1 MNGSCERNGSA
12 AVRSASP
19 SVEKPFQRATK
30 DPDVDVGAR
39 AREYC
44 SRVLERMGEEA
55 KETGDILQ
63 ATEQL
68 ALIWKKRNKLSEIA
82 FDGLLAILELCLLQ
96 VNEQVDL
103 FSRLINSLA
112 FNTVSFWKLAVP
124 RIYDSDLSHG
134 TAFRETLLFSLA
146 LYDVNNGKNRL
157 RELYAAVPG
166 VRQSML
172 GIHAKKFGEKY
183 RHMQMSRSRASSRL
197 ASREGSCEDLLALDN
212 DVVVQDDSPSS
223 DQGSDGL
230 SASAGA
236 GSAASGHRESNSSH
250 HRQRVINVSNAPPVS
265 LTRKDSGLW
274 EIKQGSGGLVACV
287 DPVMSEDHDNI
298 WLANLGLN
306 FEAEKS
312 EQDLHMSTN
321 SLGLPIIQQ
330 ARAGDVFHVIEEND
344 KKIDGLTDKQKD
356 VERDMSLL
364 SVLNDYNRSSYKLNP
379 VFVSQDDYNSYY
391 GGISNGLLW
400 PALHNLPEHVVKDYD
415 DPKVLNDHWCAY
427 VRVNYHFGLNAV
439 RNARP
444 QDFIWIHDYHLMLTG
459 QIMRSLDSNLE
470 VGFFLHIPFQP
481 PPEFL
486 TKYKMVGE
494 PILRGVLRFNKVG
507 FQTHRDRAKFLE
519 LVHQTLPR
527 ARIAYEDGVDIHT
540 VSFEGWTCS
549 LGVFPVSIK
558 NEDFLAIAN
567 EPQTVIKSQEIKS
580 EMMKNSGDGGSL
592 FFSVERFDYTK
603 GILEKLKAWKRYFD
617 LHPERK
623 GLDVLYQIAVTNRRT
638 VESYRKYQDDCI
650 ALADEIKESIRSDEH
665 PDWRCIRFDTDG
677 LQRIQLIAH
686 YLAMDVGVVTP
697 AKDGMNL
704 VAKEMMVCNPSASLM
719 LSSGAGTEVQLGMA
733 GFYKDEDKCYH
744 RVEDIAD
751 VESFARTFYEAAL
764 KDKES
769 RKRDSERIN
778 QFVCAH
784 GIDEWSTAF
793 LDPSWT
799 HEVIRP
805 SEVRQLA
812 DFYMLMNK
820 TAQVRRQIVEVVLK
834 GMPVKHHFAISLEN
848 AKNALEKSCEANTTR
863 LVLDTTANAED
874 PDGAN
879 LTATFDI
886 SDELDELTRDLAFL
900 QFVQEDDI
908 NNVEQ
913 FIDTLGSFHPSG
925 PAAYQ
930 EEVDKACALLTKADH
945 FHFFFTDRDG
955 TLKSYSCSYPTS
967 IQPAYSAV
975 IQAQFA
981 RRCAQ
986 FCAIVT
992 TAPLVHIGILNMSTM
1007 PEGSCAYGASG
1018 GREWYLNPAL
1028 QFKDD
1033 TVSDQDLALLNK
1045 AFEKV
1050 EDLLENPEFRN
1061 FTWIGSGLQK
1071 HFGHITV
1078 AKQDNNNS
1086 IPHRK
1091 SVSLYENL
1099 ARIVHDV
1106 DPMGHTLT
1114 LREGELDLKIFTKAK
1129 LSGRIFNKGHGI
1141 RLIERKMGLKLTDGN
1156 ILVCGD
1162 SETDIPMLEECLL
1175 VAPANVYTIW
1185 VTTDDSLKQKVS
1197 TTCSRFGNTNVEF
1210 VSSPKVLL
1218 GAMGKATIRELT
1230 IRGLAPFHFD
1240 DDDHHF

>member
-1 MNGSCERNGSA
+1 
-12 AVRSASP
+12 
-19 SVEKPFQRATK
+19 
-30 DPDVDVGAR
+30 
-39 AREYC
+39 
-44 SRVLERMGEEA
+44 
-55 KETGDILQ
+55 
-63 ATEQL
+63 
-68 ALIWKKRNKLSEIA
+68 
-82 FDGLLAILELCLLQ
+82 
-96 VNEQVDL
+96 
-103 FSRLINSLA
+103 
-112 FNTVSFWKLAVP
+112 
-124 RIYDSDLSHG
+124 
-134 TAFRETLLFSLA
+134 
-146 LYDVNNGKNRL
+146 
-157 RELYAAVPG
+157 
-166 VRQSML
+166 
-172 GIHAKKFGEKY
+172 
-183 RHMQMSRSRASSRL
+183 
-197 ASREGSCEDLLALDN
+197 
-212 DVVVQDDSPSS
+212 
-223 DQGSDGL
+223 
-230 SASAGA
+230 
-236 GSAASGHRESNSSH
+236 
-250 HRQRVINVSNAPPVS
+250 
-265 LTRKDSGLW
+265 
-274 EIKQGSGGLVACV
+274 
-287 DPVMSEDHDNI
+287 
-298 WLANLGLN
+298 
-306 FEAEKS
+306 
-312 EQDLHMSTN
+312 STN

-344 KKIDGLTDKQKD
+344 KKIDGLTDKQK
-356 VERDMSLL
+356 RDMSLL
-364 SVLNDYNRSSYKLNP
+364 SVLNDYNRSNYKLNP
-379 VFVSQDDYNSYY
+379 VFVSQEDYNSYY

-415 DPKVLNDHWCAY
+415 DLNVLNDHWCAY

-459 QIMRSLDSNLE
+459 QIMRSLDSSLE

-486 TKYKMVGE
+486 TKYKLVGD
-494 PILRGVLRFNKVG
+494 PILRGILRFNKVG
-507 FQTHRDRAKFLE
+507 FQTHRDRAKFVE
-519 LVHQTLPR
+519 LVQQTLLR
-527 ARIAYEDGVDIHT
+527 ARIAYEPGVDIFT
-540 VSFEGWTCS
+540 VSYEGWTCS

-558 NEDFLAIAN
+558 NEDFLAIAHDT
-567 EPQTVIKSQEIKS
+567 QTIIRAQEIKTDI
-580 EMMKNSGDGGSL
+580 MQHSGEEGVL

-603 GILEKLKAWKRYFD
+603 GILEKLKAWRRYFEI
-617 LHPERK
+617 HPERK

-650 ALADEIKESIRSDEH
+650 ALAEEINDSIRCESR
-665 PDWRCIRFDTDG
+665 PDWRCIKFETDG
-677 LQRIQLIAH
+677 LQRVQLIAH

-704 VAKEMMVCNPSASLM
+704 VAKEMMVCNPTAALM

-744 RVEDIAD
+744 RVESIAD
-751 VESFARTFYEAAL
+751 TENFAKTFYEAAI
-764 KDKES
+764 KDKEA
-769 RKRDSERIN
+769 RKRHSESIN
-778 QFVCAH
+778 TFLCAH

-820 TAQVRRQIVEVVLK
+820 TAQVRRQIVEGVLK
-834 GMPVKHHFAISLEN
+834 GVPIKPHFALSLEN
-848 AKNALEKSCEANTTR
+848 AKNALERSCEPNTSR
-863 LVLDTTANAED
+863 LILDTTAREED

-879 LTATFDI
+879 LTASLDI

-930 EEVDKACALLTKADH
+930 EEVSKACALLTKADH

-1033 TVSDQDLALLNK
+1033 TVSEQDLALLNE

-1050 EDLLENPEFRN
+1050 EDLLEKPEFRN

-1091 SVSLYENL
+1091 SVMLYESL
-1099 ARIVHDV
+1099 ARIVHEV
-1106 DPMGHTLT
+1106 DPKGQTLT
-1114 LREGELDLKIFTKAK
+1114 LREGELDLKIFTKVSSTHSHLLTEGASQAK

-1141 RLIERKMGLKLTDGN
+1141 RLIERKMGLKLTDGK

-1175 VAPANVYTIW
+1175 VAPANVFTIW
-1185 VTTDDSLKQKVS
+1185 VTDDESLQAKVAH
-1197 TTCSRFGNTNVEF
+1197 TCSRFGNTNVEF

-1230 IRGLAPFHFD
+1230 IRGLGPGSHYHYD
-1240 DDDHHF
+1240 EDDHPF